1 MTAIDLNPLSPF
13 LLGFFMT
20 DIGQAA
26 ACPND
31 SSSASLQNASVSL
44 PLFPLGQVLATPGVL
59 ELLETYQ
66 LPPLSFIQRHV
77 VGDWGDICAED
88 QQVNADALQYGYRL
102 MSVYAITPTEKL
114 WVITEADRSCTTLLL
129 PEEY

>member
-1 MTAIDLNPLSPF
+1 
-13 LLGFFMT
+13 MT
-20 DIGQAA
+20 DTSQAA

-31 SSSASLQNASVSL
+31 SSSASSQKTAVGLH
-44 PLFPLGQVLATPGVL
+44 LFLLGQVLATPGVL
-59 ELLETYQ
+59 ELLQSHQ
-66 LPPLSFIQRHV
+66 LLPLSFIQRHV

-114 WVITEADRSCTTLLL
+114 WIITEADRSCTTLLL

>member
-1 MTAIDLNPLSPF
+1 MTETS
-13 LLGFFMT
+13 
-20 DIGQAA
+20 QAA
-26 ACPND
+26 ACLNGL
-31 SSSASLQNASVSL
+31 SSASSRKAAVSL
-44 PLFPLGQVLATPGVL
+44 PLFPLGQVLATPSAL
-59 ELLETYQ
+59 ELLKRHQ
-66 LPPLSFIQRHV
+66 PPPLLFIQRHV

-88 QQVNADALQYGYRL
+88 QKVNADALQYGSRP

>member
-1 MTAIDLNPLSPF
+1 MTE
-13 LLGFFMT
+13 T
-20 DIGQAA
+20 GQAT

-31 SSSASLQNASVSL
+31 SSFTSSQNAAVGL
-44 PLFPLGQVLATPGVL
+44 PLFPLGQVLATPGAL
-59 ELLETYQ
+59 ELLQSYQ
-66 LPPLSFIQRHV
+66 LSPLSFIQRHV

-102 MSVYAITPTEKL
+102 MSVYEITPTEKL

>member
-1 MTAIDLNPLSPF
+1 MTETS
-13 LLGFFMT
+13 
-20 DIGQAA
+20 QAA
-26 ACPND
+26 ACLND

-44 PLFPLGQVLATPGVL
+44 PLFPLGQVLATPGALVL
-59 ELLETYQ
+59 LQSYQ
-66 LPPLSFIQRHV
+66 LTPLSFIQRHV

>member
-1 MTAIDLNPLSPF
+1 MTE
-13 LLGFFMT
+13 T
-20 DIGQAA
+20 GQAA

-31 SSSASLQNASVSL
+31 SSSASSQKAGVSL
-44 PLFPLGQVLATPGVL
+44 PLFPVGQVLATPGAL
-59 ELLETYQ
+59 DLLQSYQ
-66 LPPLSFIQRHV
+66 LAPLSFIQRHV